1 MNFAAISKNEKFWEI
16 IYANVLAQDK
26 EKEQTPHTTE
36 LRENPVSASAPGRKM
51 HPAGV
56 AI

>member
-36 LRENPVSASAPGRKM
+36 LRENTVSATAPGRKM